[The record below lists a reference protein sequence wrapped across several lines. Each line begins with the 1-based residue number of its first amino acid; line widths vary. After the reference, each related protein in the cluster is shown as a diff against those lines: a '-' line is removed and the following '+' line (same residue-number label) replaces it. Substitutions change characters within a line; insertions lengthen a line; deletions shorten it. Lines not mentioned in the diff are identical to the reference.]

1 MIAIY
6 ALVFRILSG
15 ERYVPASKED
25 TKVWLALLAVVPP
38 EMAIAYAW
46 AKLEHDWSLTWIWLS
61 ATVVGCC
68 LLVLW
73 FLITKLPGIKSVGA
87 LALLGWLAAFC
98 TAFYIN
104 R

>member
-6 ALVFRILSG
+6 ALVFRILAG
-15 ERYVPASKED
+15 ERYVPASKGD
-25 TKVWLALLAVVPP
+25 TKVWLALLAAVPP
-38 EMAIAYAW
+38 EMGVTYTW
-46 AKLEHDWSLTWIWLS
+46 AKLSHDWPLFWIWLS
-61 ATVVGCC
+61 VTGVACC

-73 FLITKLPGIKSVGA
+73 FLITKLPGIKSVGS
-87 LALLGWLAAFC
+87 LALLGWLAAFG